1 MKKVGVKIKGAVGKS
16 ADWGKIAEYTFSGL
30 NEYEKA
36 HLEKTQKAAEEGKKA
51 KFILG
56 EPIIRSI

>member
-1 MKKVGVKIKGAVGKS
+1 MKKGEMKLNGTAGKS
-16 ADWGKIAEYTFSGL
+16 AGWGKIAEYTFSGL
-30 NEYEKA
+30 NEYEKE